1 MPLASLIASGG
12 KRYLEEIF
20 VKLRLGLSLL
30 GLIICALLLVSC
42 GQTYELAS
50 IELTPTSPNIVGIG
64 GIQQFVVMAKYTNK
78 KSEDITVKAKYAIT
92 APSGTI
98 LVVPATALAV
108 SPTGMIEVMQ
118 GACTWT
124 KGGTTT
130 APVFGTTPYVLKAT
144 FQGHEATAF
153 VSVASIAG

>member
-1 MPLASLIASGG
+1 M
-12 KRYLEEIF
+12 
-20 VKLRLGLSLL
+20 KLGLGLSLF

-50 IELTPTSPNIVGIG
+50 IELTPTSPNIIGIG
-64 GIQQFVVMAKYTNK
+64 GTQQFVVTAKYTNT
-78 KSEDITVKAKYAIT
+78 KSEEITVKSKYTIT
-92 APSGTI
+92 APGGTT

-124 KGGTTT
+124 KSGTVA
-130 APVFGTTPYVLKAT
+130 APIYGTTPYVLKAT

-153 VSVASIAG
+153 VSVASIAGCEYK